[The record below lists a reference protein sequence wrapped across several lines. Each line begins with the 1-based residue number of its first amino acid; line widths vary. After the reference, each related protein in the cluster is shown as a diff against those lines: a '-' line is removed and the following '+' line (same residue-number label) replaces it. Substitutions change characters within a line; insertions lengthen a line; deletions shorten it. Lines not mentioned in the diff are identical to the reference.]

1 MEVYEKINYLIREKG
16 MNKNMF
22 TNKLL
27 ALQPR
32 LKSTGEIPSPS
43 TINGYLYGRR
53 EIKIELIPYIAEVLG
68 VEEQV
73 LFDIDLEYANG
84 YNITRTK
91 EVREI
96 IALLPYAPTSLIEQ
110 IREQLQKYKALHEE
124 SLRAFSSVKI

>member
-53 EIKIELIPYIAEVLG
+53 EIKIELIPYIAEVLE

-73 LFDIDLEYANG
+73 LFEVDLEYANG
-84 YNITRTK
+84 YNIARTK

-96 IALLPYAPTSLIEQ
+96 ITLLPYAPTSLIEQ
-110 IREQLQKYKALHEE
+110 IREQLQKYKLLHEE
-124 SLRAFSSVKI
+124 SLRALASAKT